1 MKRIKISMLAI
12 MGCAML
18 AIVSCKK
25 DTPNPTPQG
34 PVPNASALKDFFA
47 GKRANAVQTFT
58 ISSEIN
64 QTITGNKGTI
74 ITFSANSF
82 ETMTGGP
89 VTGNVQVEL
98 IEIFNKKDMI
108 LMNVPTMGNTA
119 TGTAP
124 LISGGEF
131 RIKVRQNGQEL
142 RLKSGMS
149 YTVIAPAANG
159 FDSNMQIFY
168 GEEENDTVTWNQADS
183 SAIWGQ
189 GNQYYALFDSL
200 NWVNLDYFMN
210 SGGPQTLV
218 RAQLPS
224 GFNNQNCSLFISV
237 DGTNTIASVWNY
249 ENGMFTTAPSYTLP
263 IGMNVH
269 FVAIAMIDG
278 VPHAA
283 IVAATIG
290 SDHLQVISALTATT
304 EAQLS
309 ADLADLP

>member
-18 AIVSCKK
+18 AVVSCKK
-25 DTPNPTPQG
+25 DNPTPAPQG
-34 PVPNASALKDFFA
+34 AVPSLSALKDFYS
-47 GKRANAVQTFT
+47 GNRADAVQLFT
-58 ISSEIN
+58 IASGSN
-64 QTITGNKGTI
+64 QTITGSKGTM
-74 ITFSANSF
+74 ITFNANSF
-82 ETMTGGP
+82 ETMSGAP

-108 LMNVPTMGNTA
+108 LMNVPTMGNTVL
-119 TGTAP
+119 GTAP

-131 RIKVRQNGQEL
+131 RIKVKQNGQEL
-142 RLKSGMS
+142 RLKAGMN
-149 YTVIAPAANG
+149 YTVIAPAVNG
-159 FDSNMQIFY
+159 FDPNMDIFY
-168 GEEENDTVTWNQADS
+168 GEENSDTITWNQADS

-218 RAQLPS
+218 RTQLPS

-269 FVAIAMIDG
+269 FVAIAMIND